1 MAQALPPVLPVR
13 LVSIAPL
20 LLPPQVS
27 ALQAATEVPLEEP
40 SRETALPALQETTVL
55 PAQSTQ
61 PIAVLGHMSPAQ
73 EGQTQPLVL
82 PVLLGSTALLQPPPQ
97 VSALQAATGAP
108 LEEPNR
114 ETALPVLQET
124 TALPAQSTQPTAVL
138 GHMSPVQEELHL
150 PPVLPVL
157 QASTVPLLPRPQVSA
172 LQAAT
177 GAPLEEPSKETALH
191 ALQET
196 TALPTLSILPIAV
209 LGHMSPAQEGQPQ
222 PPVLPVLQVNTAP
235 LLPPP
240 QVSALQAATGAPL
253 EGPSRETAPP
263 VLLETTVL
271 PAQSTPPIA
280 MQGHMSPAQEE
291 LHLPPVLPAPL
302 EIIVLSAQSTPPIA
316 MQAHMSPAQEGQH
329 NHPALPVLQASSVPW
344 EPPPQVSALQAATG
358 APLEE
363 PSRETAPPVPQET
376 TAQQVLSIPP
386 TAVLGPMSP
395 VQEGQPQ
402 PPVLPALQAS
412 TVPLLPPP
420 QVSALQAATGAP
432 LEEPSRETALPVQ
445 KETTA
450 LPTLS
455 ILPIAVLEH
464 MSPARAGQLQHPV
477 LPALQASTVPLLPP
491 PQVSAQQAATGAP
504 QEGLSKETAQPAL
517 QETTVLPVQSTRST
531 AVQGHTSPALGAA
544 RLAPACHVH
553 RLTTVLLLPPAP
565 HSALPTPT
573 PWGVPPS
580 VPVVLVTPRV
590 QWQASIAHASMG
602 ITNLGVLLVGGLQV
616 FPRP

>member
-209 LGHMSPAQEGQPQ
+209 LGHMSPVQEGQPQ
-222 PPVLPVLQVNTAP
+222 PPVLP
-235 LLPPP
+235 
-240 QVSALQAATGAPL
+240 ALQASTVPL
-253 EGPSRETAPP
+253 
-263 VLLETTVL
+263 L
-271 PAQSTPPIA
+271 
-280 MQGHMSPAQEE
+280 
-291 LHLPPVLPAPL
+291 
-302 EIIVLSAQSTPPIA
+302 
-316 MQAHMSPAQEGQH
+316 
-329 NHPALPVLQASSVPW
+329 
-344 EPPPQVSALQAATG
+344 PPPQVSALQAATG

-402 PPVLPALQAS
+402 PPVLPVLQ
-412 TVPLLPPP
+412 VN
-420 QVSALQAATGAP
+420 
-432 LEEPSRETALPVQ
+432 TA
-445 KETTA
+445 
-450 LPTLS
+450 
-455 ILPIAVLEH
+455 
-464 MSPARAGQLQHPV
+464 
-477 LPALQASTVPLLPP
+477 PLLPP

-504 QEGLSKETAQPAL
+504 QGEPSKETAPPAP

-573 PWGVPPS
+573 PWGVPLF
-580 VPVVLVTPRV
+580 VRVVLVTP
-590 QWQASIAHASMG
+590 
-602 ITNLGVLLVGGLQV
+602 
-616 FPRP
+616 

>member
-150 PPVLPVL
+150 PPVLP
-157 QASTVPLLPRPQVSA
+157 
-172 LQAAT
+172 
-177 GAPLEEPSKETALH
+177 
-191 ALQET
+191 
-196 TALPTLSILPIAV
+196 
-209 LGHMSPAQEGQPQ
+209 
-222 PPVLPVLQVNTAP
+222 
-235 LLPPP
+235 
-240 QVSALQAATGAPL
+240 
-253 EGPSRETAPP
+253 
-263 VLLETTVL
+263 
-271 PAQSTPPIA
+271 
-280 MQGHMSPAQEE
+280 
-291 LHLPPVLPAPL
+291 APL

-344 EPPPQVSALQAATG
+344 E
-358 APLEE
+358 
-363 PSRETAPPVPQET
+363 
-376 TAQQVLSIPP
+376 
-386 TAVLGPMSP
+386 
-395 VQEGQPQ
+395 
-402 PPVLPALQAS
+402 
-412 TVPLLPPP
+412 PPP

-491 PQVSAQQAATGAP
+491 PQVSAQQAATGAL
-504 QEGLSKETAQPAL
+504 QEGLSKETAQPVL
-517 QETTVLPVQSTRST
+517 QETTALPAQPIPSIVVL
-531 AVQGHTSPALGAA
+531 GHTSPAQEDPPQHHACHALLQIFAQLQPQHHPNVLSTPTLLGAPQCA
-544 RLAPACHVH
+544 QA
-553 RLTTVLLLPPAP
+553 
-565 HSALPTPT
+565 
-573 PWGVPPS
+573 
-580 VPVVLVTPRV
+580 VLVTPLV
-590 QWQASIAHASMG
+590 QWQASTARATAG
-602 ITNLGVLLVGGLQV
+602 TTKLGVLLVGGRQAWLGQ
-616 FPRP
+616 